1 VQQAGIQRGA
11 AGGGTAIESTEAEVM
26 QKRGIEKIAAEAIR
40 KTRTQRET
48 VWTQFRE
55 QKQRL

>member
-1 VQQAGIQRGA
+1 M
-11 AGGGTAIESTEAEVM
+11 IESTEAEVM

-48 VWTQFRE
+48 VWTQIRE